1 MSKPIEEIRANPGV
15 MLSLLSCSMLIL
27 MGGAAITPGLP
38 GIEAHFQEYSDL
50 TSFIITL
57 PHLSVACVGFLM
69 GVIADKFTMFRTLVA
84 SLLIFII
91 SGVGPY
97 FLDNI
102 YLILALRFILG
113 FGLAGIVCT
122 VTSLIGSYYIGPKRV
137 RMLGLQ
143 SAAMGIGVLILELLG
158 GMLADMSWN
167 APFMVYLI
175 AVPILIL
182 VLVFIREP
190 PKNEDANVSEIMEQH
205 KTDMR
210 TISTCYLAIFIGMII
225 IFVIPTKMPSYME
238 GALGVSATLMG
249 LFLGFHGLGNALFSI
264 LHKSLSYKMSS
275 TKLIIASYILLAF
288 SLVLPYAIAE
298 TVPVCIATLVISGFA
313 VGLIVPSV
321 VNMIVGASN
330 TSNRGKMMG
339 IYAVFLNLGQF
350 AISLIS
356 IPMFSISGESYPT
369 MFALFALVSL
379 IMALILAVLFGM
391 NGKKNK
397 VAA

>member
-38 GIEAHFQEYSDL
+38 GIETHFQEYSDL

-69 GVIADKFTMFRTLVA
+69 GVIADKFTMSRTLVA

-210 TISTCYLAIFIGMII
+210 TISTCYLAIFIGMVI

-397 VAA
+397 ATA